1 MKTPYDGA
9 VRIRQN
15 EMDDVRVAIGTQLS
29 ALNHIEN
36 LQVAV
41 ETRIKRESEVAAE
54 QTLIPSDAYARRMR
68 SERARLTRD
77 KAVADEQLTVLR
89 TQAVAAYGALH
100 VLETAMG
107 NFRAE
112 AEAEIERAEQTRS
125 DDFAATAFVRRQ
137 SKAPRAPC

>member
-29 ALNHIEN
+29 ELNHIEN
-36 LQVAV
+36 MQRAV
-41 ETRIKRESEVAAE
+41 EARIRRESEVAAE
-54 QTLIPSDAYARRMR
+54 QTLIPSDAYARKMR
-68 SERARLTRD
+68 AERVRLTRD

-100 VLETAMG
+100 VLQTAMG
-107 NFRAE
+107 NFRTE
-112 AEAEIERAEQTRS
+112 AEAEIERAEQSRS

-137 SKAPRAPC
+137 SKISRARY